1 MQHLQKTR
9 GCGHPSRSAI
19 PLTSPTFA
27 PHGLHS
33 RPPVIVRRA
42 CLFRLTSLRPCFL
55 VSSLIVTV
63 TKITSP
69 QLVQIQHLQTV
80 TPVTPLECAFTKT
93 AGCHSLFLLSFHSSR
108 KECFTTPLHL
118 RGSAHFLETAGC
130 RPTLAIPELI
140 RLRQGLQATDWAS
153 SPKLTV

>member
-9 GCGHPSRSAI
+9 GCGHPSRPGI

-33 RPPVIVRRA
+33 RPPVIVRRS

-69 QLVQIQHLQTV
+69 QLLQIQHLQTV

-93 AGCHSLFLLSFHSSR
+93 AGCHSLFLLSFHSLHQ
-108 KECFTTPLHL
+108 ECFTT
-118 RGSAHFLETAGC
+118 RFYSESSALFPKTAGC
-130 RPTLAIPELI
+130 HI
-140 RLRQGLQATDWAS
+140 LQ
-153 SPKLTV
+153 

>member
-9 GCGHPSRSAI
+9 GCGHPSRSGI

-33 RPPVIVRRA
+33 RPPVIVRRS
-42 CLFRLTSLRPCFL
+42 CFFRLTSLPPCFL

-69 QLVQIQHLQTV
+69 QLLQIQHLQSV
-80 TPVTPLECAFTKT
+80 TPVGPLECAFTKT
-93 AGCHSLFLLSFHSSR
+93 AGCHSLFLPSFRFSLSS
-108 KECFTTPLHL
+108 L
-118 RGSAHFLETAGC
+118 AA
-130 RPTLAIPELI
+130 TLMDLP
-140 RLRQGLQATDWAS
+140 AS
-153 SPKLTV
+153 VANKRLTVSLNLLDATLTKNTGEGSSYC